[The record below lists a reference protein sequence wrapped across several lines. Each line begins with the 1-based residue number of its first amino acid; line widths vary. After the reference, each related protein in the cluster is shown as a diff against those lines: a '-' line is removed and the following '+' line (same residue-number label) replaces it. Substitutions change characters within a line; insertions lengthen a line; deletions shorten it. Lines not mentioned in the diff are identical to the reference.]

1 MESYESDWTLVVPY
15 MDGFALSLDQSESEL
30 LKTPKGSIVFHHN
43 EDFIKH
49 IQSELE
55 EFITISTENGAL
67 LEEYLGSVNS
77 YSLYAGLK
85 DFSLDNTQYT
95 VEQVTNELMGDPIL
109 HPNAGPEIAEQYRA
123 WRPVFDWLNKEGI
136 VSNNEK
142 GVFFGG
148 IIQVHENVFEFAS
161 SVSAES
167 YAEEEEVTNIFQN
180 VTGKTSL
187 VSQSIN
193 DSDDEVTLTFHEFSL
208 RIHEEWNRL
217 SGPKQVVL
225 NVLVTLFRS
234 PLSALSYINGGCS
247 ANQFS
252 KSIMEGKLFLD
263 SSLAEP
269 IEDQNRNMLNEIK
282 GVAHS
287 CIEFLGFIDE
297 PDEIFKLVELGES
310 KTLEFKQTLSLD
322 VKKQTKEK
330 YIEDSALKTIVG
342 FLNSDGGTLLI
353 GIKDDGVC
361 AGISFEKNKFYKD
374 NTDKLLR
381 HLRNMIKTR
390 IGEENY
396 TYIKYNIADY
406 RGKEILK
413 VDCGVSSTPCY
424 LDDKEFYVRINPAT
438 DRLEG
443 PVMVEYVRNHFK

>member
-1 MESYESDWTLVVPY
+1 MESYESDWTMVVPY
-15 MDGFALSLDQSESEL
+15 MDGFALSLDQSKSEL

-43 EDFIKH
+43 EKFIKQ

-55 EFITISTENGAL
+55 EFITITTENGAL
-67 LEEYLGSVNS
+67 SEEYLGYVNS
-77 YSLYAGLK
+77 YSLYAGLT

-95 VEQVTNELMGDPIL
+95 VEQVTNELMGDLIL
-109 HPNAGPEIAEQYRA
+109 YPSAGPEIAEQYRA
-123 WRPVFDWLNKEGI
+123 WRPVFDWLNEEGI
-136 VSNNEK
+136 VRDHEK
-142 GVFFGG
+142 GVFYGG

-167 YAEEEEVTNIFQN
+167 YADEEKVA
-180 VTGKTSL
+180 GKNGL

-193 DSDDEVTLTFHEFSL
+193 DGDAEVRLTFHEFSL

-217 SGPKQVVL
+217 SGPKLVVL

-252 KSIMEGKLFLD
+252 KSIMEGRLFLD
-263 SSLAEP
+263 SSSAEP

-287 CIEFLGFIDE
+287 CMDFLGFIDE
-297 PDEIFKLVELGES
+297 PDEIFKLIELGES

-330 YIEDSALKTIVG
+330 HIEDSALKTIVG
-342 FLNSDGGTLLI
+342 FLNNDGGTLLI

-361 AGISFEKNKFYKD
+361 SGISLEKNKFYKD

-381 HLRNMIKTR
+381 HLRNMIKSR
-390 IGEENY
+390 IGEEYY
-396 TYIKYNIADY
+396 TYIKYKIADY
-406 RGKEILK
+406 RDKEIIK
-413 VDCGVSSTPCY
+413 VDCGVSSIPCY
-424 LDDKEFYVRINPAT
+424 LDNKVFYVRTGPST
-438 DRLEG
+438 DILDG
-443 PVMVEYVRNHFK
+443 PVMVEYIRNHFK